1 MPVTSL
7 RYNDL
12 EYLLSELRRISA
24 LVSLRV
30 QQMRAE
36 AQTEEDEFRGL
47 YVSEEEIDLILSD
60 PNLFLVDT
68 YENELKPLSLRSGA
82 PDSRLAHLQSIFNLS
97 SFELDVVLIT
107 LAPELDLR
115 YERLYA
121 YLQDDVTKRR
131 PTIDLILRLL
141 CPGLAK
147 QVAARGYFDQD
158 SKLLRYRLV
167 ELSEDGNSRQG
178 SLLSRSIKLDDGVV
192 AYLLGEDN
200 LDPRLRT
207 IADLTVPEHTGVIFA
222 QTEVR
227 VTRLMELTEEA
238 PSEGFVCVVS
248 GPDDIQKRDMAL
260 ELCRRLEMP
269 MINVE
274 VASLFNNNRAESI
287 LRLLNREAALRKA
300 ALYWTG
306 FENLFRDEPGSPEA
320 KRLVISSLKD
330 QSCINIVSSSILLP
344 PIFIGKGRREF
355 QFSIEQPSY
364 TERQRLWETQLGE
377 FGAGLDLEGLSSR
390 FRLNSGHIVAAVA
403 TAKNEAKWRGEP
415 APTLADLEA
424 SCRRHSSQVVS
435 GLARRMKCRYGW
447 NDIVLAHEQF
457 KMLKEICAQVHNR
470 ALVYERWGFDKKLSN
485 GKGLNVVFAGVPGTG
500 KTMSAE
506 IMGTELGLDMYKIEL
521 SHMVSKYI
529 GETEKNLERVFTE
542 AGESNAILFFDEADS
557 IFGKRSEVK
566 DAHDRY
572 ANMETAYLLQKM
584 EEYEGIVVLA
594 TNLRKNMDDAFIRR
608 MHFVIEF
615 PFPEET
621 DRYEIWR
628 RLFPQTT
635 PMSSSVD
642 LHFMAKQ
649 FKIAGGNIKNIGLTS
664 AFLAAGD
671 EENNSQIEMVHLIRA
686 TRREYQ
692 KMGKL
697 CTQSEFGPYFSMLN
711 EMHKKVPTGNLN

>member
-68 YENELKPLSLRSGA
+68 YESELKPLSIRSGA

-97 SFELDVVLIT
+97 SFELDVILIT

-121 YLQDDVTKRR
+121 YLQDDVTKKR
-131 PTIDLILRLL
+131 PTVDLILRLL

-158 SKLLRYRLV
+158 SKLIRYRLV
-167 ELSEDGNSRQG
+167 ELTEDNNRQG

-207 IADLTVPEHTGVIFA
+207 LADLKVPEHTGVIFV

-227 VTRLMELTEEA
+227 VARLIELAEEA
-238 PSEGFVCVVS
+238 PGDGFVCVVA

-260 ELCRRLEMP
+260 ELCRKLEIP
-269 MINVE
+269 MINVD
-274 VASLFNNNRAESI
+274 VMPLFNNTRAESI

-300 ALYWTG
+300 AIYWTG
-306 FENLFRDEPGSPEA
+306 FENLFKDDPGSPEA
-320 KRLVISSLKD
+320 KRLVISSLRD
-330 QSCINIVSSSILLP
+330 QSCINIMSSSMLLP
-344 PIFIGKGRREF
+344 PIFIGQGRREF
-355 QFSIEQPSY
+355 QFAIEQPTY
-364 TERQRLWETQLGE
+364 AERQRLWETQLGE
-377 FGAGLDLEGLSSR
+377 FGAGLDLESLSSR

-403 TAKNEAKWRGEP
+403 TAKNEAKWRGEA

-447 NDIVLAHEQF
+447 KDIVLAHEQL
-457 KMLKEICAQVHNR
+457 KMLKEICDQVRNR
-470 ALVYERWGFDKKLSN
+470 ALVYEKWGFDRKLSN

-506 IMGTELGLDMYKIEL
+506 IMGTELGLDLYKIEL

-594 TNLRKNMDDAFIRR
+594 TNLRKNMDDAFVRR
-608 MHFVIEF
+608 MHFVIEY
-615 PFPEET
+615 PFPEEP
-621 DRYEIWR
+621 DRYEIWN
-628 RLFPQTT
+628 RLFPKST
-635 PMSSSVD
+635 PMGPSVD
-642 LHFMAKQ
+642 LHFMARQ

-671 EENNSQIEMVHLIRA
+671 NDNSQIEMIHLIKA

-697 CTQSEFGPYFSMLN
+697 CTQAEFGPYFHLLN
-711 EMHKKVPTGNLN
+711 EMSKKVPTGNLN